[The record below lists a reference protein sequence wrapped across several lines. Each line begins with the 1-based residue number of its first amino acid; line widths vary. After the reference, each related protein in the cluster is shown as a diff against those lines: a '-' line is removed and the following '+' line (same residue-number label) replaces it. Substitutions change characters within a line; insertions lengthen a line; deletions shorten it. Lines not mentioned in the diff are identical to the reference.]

1 MTSFWFQVGK
11 ITTAFVK
18 MNYVKLSFIGF
29 YIRVDIRTF
38 FAEILY
44 IILFISESKIIQ
56 SRRYRSYELPD
67 MKCKILLDIR
77 TFKVVRLTAMN
88 TLHLLLSDCYEYFS

>member
-38 FAEILY
+38 FAEIIY
-44 IILFISESKIIQ
+44 IILFISEK
-56 SRRYRSYELPD
+56 
-67 MKCKILLDIR
+67 
-77 TFKVVRLTAMN
+77 
-88 TLHLLLSDCYEYFS
+88 